1 MLNPQIKTPNDSTVE
16 ASKKPD
22 MKRKMAQIP
31 EITQPPAVN
40 PLPKDLEKAL
50 EFLKAKDDTSRFV
63 GLALLKPLL
72 EQELS
77 QQSSTEEG
85 GTREL
90 VEQCW
95 RAIPVKFLDRL
106 LKAKPEGKRT
116 DEEARNMVGLAVAVL
131 HAFLTI
137 LDAPEKDDRFVG
149 RVPLLMSALRS
160 TPPETTNQIMQILAL
175 LATTREGS
183 QVVFGPG
190 EKHEKPDEKPK
201 SYMFVA
207 VLLIDIRST
216 IPSLQEKLHSAEYSD
231 ISERIAR
238 AYDIVS
244 AFIGF
249 LLQSLEAMDSDGDDD
264 EVSGSAFSA
273 PMPVDFLMKLRA
285 NISEVISLT
294 IEHLRDRY
302 DSSMA
307 GAAGLHPSARTPSAG
322 STKILPIAWDTSSG
336 ISIDPLT
343 LSQLRALSLWLRNEE
358 NDAIRREASGIMDVL
373 LALYCNASDHDFRYP
388 VLLSLEGIIETPEGV
403 EAFLREEGWAVLADD
418 LGNVLGIPSEH
429 VRGIEIVRILLAV
442 VEADVTGPAKEE
454 WMSIVEL
461 ARETVVHAPDTADLE
476 LGVAVCQLAVELMVR
491 APRGVKSRRRD
502 VVAELREYVEALLK
516 KVDGAD
522 SGIRDGLDEV
532 VQGLDSL
539 SF

>member
-1 MLNPQIKTPNDSTVE
+1 MVE
-16 ASKKPD
+16 ASQKPGS
-22 MKRKMAQIP
+22 KENMAQTR
-31 EITQPPAVN
+31 ETTQSPAVN
-40 PLPKDLEKAL
+40 AIPKDLEKAL
-50 EFLKAKDDTSRFV
+50 EFLKANDDTSRFV

-77 QQSSTEEG
+77 QQSSTEEK
-85 GTREL
+85 GTHAL

-116 DEEARNMVGLAVAVL
+116 DEEAGNMVGLAVAVL

-137 LDAPEKDDRFVG
+137 LVAPEKDDRFVG

-160 TPPETTNQIMQILAL
+160 TPPETTSQIMQILAM

-183 QVVFGPG
+183 QIVFGVG
-190 EKHEKPDEKPK
+190 DQNEKLDEKPK
-201 SYMFVA
+201 SYMFVT

-216 IPSLQEKLHSAEYSD
+216 IPSLQEKLHSAEYPD
-231 ISERIAR
+231 ISERVAR

-249 LLQSLEAMDSDGDDD
+249 LLQSLEAMDSDDDDD
-264 EVSGSAFSA
+264 EGSGSAFSA
-273 PMPVDFLMKLRA
+273 PMPVDLLMKLRA
-285 NISEVISLT
+285 NISEVMSLT

-302 DSSMA
+302 DSSTA
-307 GAAGLHPSARTPSAG
+307 GAAGLHPSARTPSQG

-336 ISIDPLT
+336 ISRDPLT

-358 NDAIRREASGIMDVL
+358 NDALRREASGIMDVL
-373 LALYCNASDHDFRYP
+373 LALYRDASDQDFRYP
-388 VLLSLEGIIETPEGV
+388 VLLSLEGIIETPEGL
-403 EAFLREEGWAVLADD
+403 EAFLREEGWAVLADGLRD
-418 LGNVLGIPSEH
+418 ILRVPSEH
-429 VRGIEIVRILLAV
+429 VRGIEVVRVLLAV

-454 WMSIVEL
+454 WMSIVDL
-461 ARETVVHAPDTADLE
+461 ARETILHAPDTPDLE

-491 APRGVKSRRRD
+491 APRGVRSRKRD
-502 VVAELREYVEALLK
+502 VVAELRGYVQALLT

-522 SGIRDGLDEV
+522 SGIRDGLEEV

>member
-1 MLNPQIKTPNDSTVE
+1 MLNPQIKTPKHSTVE

-22 MKRKMAQIP
+22 MKEKMAQIP

-77 QQSSTEEG
+77 QKSSTKEG
-85 GTREL
+85 GTREM

-116 DEEARNMVGLAVAVL
+116 DEEARNMVGLAAAVL

-190 EKHEKPDEKPK
+190 DKDEKPDEKPK
-201 SYMFVA
+201 SYMFVT

-216 IPSLQEKLHSAEYSD
+216 IPSLQEKLHSAEYPD

-249 LLQSLEAMDSDGDDD
+249 LLQSLEAMDSDDDDD
-264 EVSGSAFSA
+264 EGSGSAFSA

-302 DSSMA
+302 DSSTA

-322 STKILPIAWDTSSG
+322 STKILPIAWETSSG
-336 ISIDPLT
+336 ISKDPLT
-343 LSQLRALSLWLRNEE
+343 LSQLRSLSLWLRNEE
-358 NDAIRREASGIMDVL
+358 NDALRREASGIMDVL
-373 LALYCNASDHDFRYP
+373 LALYRNASDHGFRYP

-418 LGNVLGIPSEH
+418 LGDLLGIPSEH
-429 VRGIEIVRILLAV
+429 VRGIEIVRVLLAA

-476 LGVAVCQLAVELMVR
+476 LGVAICQLAVELMVR

-502 VVAELREYVEALLK
+502 VVAELREYVEALLT

-522 SGIRDGLDEV
+522 SGIRDGLEEV
-532 VQGLDSL
+532 VQGLHSL